1 MAEKDLQ
8 CKYCDTEMKETI
20 YGNYSVRCPYCY
32 RLLKHISDNGFG
44 PVTPFHIC
52 VGSEVVGVVESKFNN
67 YILKF
72 QGREIKLKKTYFD
85 AVHEAEEYVVNT
97 LGVQI
102 PTVEFPLFISR
113 ASLFFYGEA
122 FEEPYEN
129 DHKIQS
135 VHFDGELLV
144 ITFKN
149 WEELF
154 VYHPKDIV
162 STEKELRIGSA
173 AKVKWS
179 HILRD
184 RVGSKITNIYQCRD
198 DKIWRKNNH
207 GECMI
212 TGSESE
218 PAVLLEKW

>member
-1 MAEKDLQ
+1 MVVKDLQ

-20 YGNYSVRCPYCY
+20 YANYSVRCPYCY
-32 RLLKHISDNGFG
+32 RLLKHLSDYGFG

-52 VGSEVVGVVESKFNN
+52 VGSEVVGVVESNSNN
-67 YILKF
+67 EILKF
-72 QGREIKLKKTYFD
+72 QGKEIRLTKTYFD
-85 AVHEAEEYVVNT
+85 AIKEAEEYIVKA
-97 LGVQI
+97 LGMQI
-102 PTVEFPLFISR
+102 PTVEFPFFIQR

-129 DHKIQS
+129 NHKIAN

-149 WEELF
+149 GEELF

-179 HILRD
+179 HIPND
-184 RVGSKITNIYQCRD
+184 RVGSKVTHTYQCRD
-198 DKIWRKNNH
+198 GKVWKKDKQ
-207 GECMI
+207 GECLI
-212 TGSESE
+212 KSSESE
-218 PAVLLEKW
+218 PAVLFEKW

>member
-1 MAEKDLQ
+1 MVVKDLQ
-8 CKYCDTEMKETI
+8 CRYCDTEMKETL
-20 YGNYSVRCPYCY
+20 YANYSIRCPYCH
-32 RLLKHISDNGFG
+32 RLLKHISDYGFG

-52 VGSEVVGVVESKFNN
+52 VGSEVVGIVESNFNN

-72 QGREIKLKKTYFD
+72 QGREIKLTKTYFD
-85 AVHEAEEYVVNT
+85 AVKEAEEYVVNA
-97 LGVQI
+97 LGMKI
-102 PTVEFPLFISR
+102 PTVEFSVFIQR

-122 FEEPYEN
+122 FEKPYEN

-149 WEELF
+149 GEELF
-154 VYHPKDIV
+154 VYHPKDIE
-162 STEKELRIGSA
+162 STEKELRIKRA

-179 HILRD
+179 HVPYG
-184 RVGSKITNIYQCRD
+184 RVGSKITHTYQCCEGKVLKKDNR
-198 DKIWRKNNH
+198 
-207 GECMI
+207 GECI
-212 TGSESE
+212 IKGSESE